1 VISVSARA
9 FVLIEAEAGKSLK
22 VVAALKGIEGVTT
35 ANQVTGPYDVI
46 AVIDRDNLEEIGSVI
61 AEKIQSIP
69 GISRT
74 VSCFSHEA
82 IKKD

>member
-1 VISVSARA
+1 MSARA

>member
-1 VISVSARA
+1 MSAKA

-22 VVAALKGIEGVTT
+22 VAAALKGIEGVTT

>member
-1 VISVSARA
+1 VSAKA
-9 FVLIEAEAGKSLK
+9 FVLIEAEVGKSLE

-35 ANQVTGPYDVI
+35 VNQVSGPYDVI
-46 AVIDRDNLEEIGSVI
+46 AVVDRDNLEDIGGVI

-69 GISRT
+69 GVSRT
-74 VSCFSHEA
+74 VSCFSLSEV

>member
-1 VISVSARA
+1 VSARA

-22 VVAALKGIEGVTT
+22 VIAALKGIEGVTT